1 MENQTP
7 INRIGLVPAQ
17 NRGHQII
24 SVIRELFKPIIEVM
38 EKESVYSISFGEPN
52 SRSVVRVIR
61 DSTGVRQLLA
71 LDTGHNEDSSVS
83 VDADST
89 GSDSVQLDL
98 PLPDFLPSGF
108 WTLPSPTI
116 NWEAVQLHTQEVK
129 HFFIPDHQSTGMMCE
144 VCGRSELDSIHV
156 TRKEYQR

>member
-1 MENQTP
+1 VENQTP

-24 SVIRELFKPIIEVM
+24 SVIRELFNPIIKVM
-38 EKESVYSISFGEPN
+38 EKESVYSISFGEPD
-52 SRSVVRVIR
+52 SKSVVRVIR
-61 DSTGVRQLLA
+61 DSTRVRQLLA

-98 PLPDFLPSGF
+98 PLPDFRPLSPSVV
-108 WTLPSPTI
+108 I
-116 NWEAVQLHTQEVK
+116 NWDAVQLHTKDVR
-129 HFFIPDHQSTGMMCE
+129 HFFIPDHQSTALMCE

>member
-71 LDTGHNEDSSVS
+71 LDTGRNEDK
-83 VDADST
+83 
-89 GSDSVQLDL
+89 
-98 PLPDFLPSGF
+98 
-108 WTLPSPTI
+108 I
-116 NWEAVQLHTQEVK
+116 
-129 HFFIPDHQSTGMMCE
+129 
-144 VCGRSELDSIHV
+144 GRAHV
-156 TRKEYQR
+156 

>member
-38 EKESVYSISFGEPN
+38 EKESVYPISFGEPN

-61 DSTGVRQLLA
+61 DSTGVRQLLS
-71 LDTGHNEDSSVS
+71 LDTGRNEDSSVS

-89 GSDSVQLDL
+89 GLDSVQLDL
-98 PLPDFLPSGF
+98 PLPDFRPLAPLAPSVI
-108 WTLPSPTI
+108 I
-116 NWEAVQLHTQEVK
+116 NWDAVQLHTKDVR

>member
-83 VDADST
+83 VDADSA

-98 PLPDFLPSGF
+98 PLPDFRPLAPSV
-108 WTLPSPTI
+108 I

>member
-61 DSTGVRQLLA
+61 DSTGVRQLLS

-83 VDADST
+83 VDADSA

-98 PLPDFLPSGF
+98 PLPDFRPLTPSV
-108 WTLPSPTI
+108 I
-116 NWEAVQLHTQEVK
+116 NWEAVQLHTKDVR
-129 HFFIPDHQSTGMMCE
+129 HFFIPDHQSTGVMCE
-144 VCGRSELDSIHV
+144 VCGRPELDSIHV